1 MNSEHLRQMLEE
13 LASGGRTV
21 ESALEALRGPHIE
34 DMGFARVDLHRSV
47 RCGFPEVIFC
57 EGKTPEQVRRIARVL
72 YDKCGRVLATRA
84 DDTVRAEL
92 AAEFAGESDCEVE
105 ENAVARAVLV
115 GGVHERDTVGEIAV
129 VSAGTGDIPVAEEA
143 AFTARAMGSPVNT
156 LYDVGVAG
164 IHRVLDARGDI
175 QRANVVIV
183 VAGMEGA
190 LASVVGGLVDRP
202 VIGVPTSIGYGASFG
217 GAAALLAMLNSCAA
231 GVSVVNIDNGFGAGY
246 VAALINNKPAQPTE
260 GTSATETPRH

>member
-1 MNSEHLRQMLEE
+1 MNADRLREVIE
-13 LASGGRTV
+13 RVASGGLTV
-21 ESALEALRGPHIE
+21 ESALQALRGANVE
-34 DMGFARVDLHRSV
+34 DMGFARVDLHRGV
-47 RCGFPEVIFC
+47 RCGFPEVVFC
-57 EGKTPEQVRRIARVL
+57 EGKTPEQVRKIARVL

-84 DDTVRAEL
+84 DESVRAEL
-92 AAEFAGESDCEVE
+92 AAEFEGCEFE

-115 GGVHERDTVGEIAV
+115 GGAHERKTVGEIAV

-143 AFTARAMGSPVNT
+143 AFTARAMGSPVRT

-164 IHRVLDARGDI
+164 IHRLLDARDDI

-246 VAALINNKPAQPTE
+246 VAALINNEPQGGRGGA
-260 GTSATETPRH
+260 A

>member
-1 MNSEHLRQMLEE
+1 MNADRLREVLEE
-13 LASGGRTV
+13 LAKGGRTV
-21 ESALEALRGPHIE
+21 DSALESLRGAHVE

-57 EGKTPEQVRRIARVL
+57 EGKSPEQARRIARVL
-72 YDKCGRVLATRA
+72 FEKCGRVLATRA
-84 DDTVRAEL
+84 DDTIRAEL
-92 AAEFAGESDCEVE
+92 AAEFEGCEFE

-115 GGVHERDTVGEIAV
+115 GGANKRKTVGEIAV

-143 AFTARAMGSPVNT
+143 AFTARAMGSPVKT

-164 IHRVLDARGDI
+164 IHRLLEARDDI

-246 VAALINNKPAQPTE
+246 VAALINESRENKSPGPQGE
-260 GTSATETPRH
+260 

>member
-1 MNSEHLRQMLEE
+1 MNSDRLREVLEA
-13 LASGGRTV
+13 LAKGDQTV

-47 RCGFPEVIFC
+47 RCGFPEVVFC
-57 EGKTPEQVRRIARVL
+57 EGKTPEQCRRIARVL
-72 YDKCGRVLATRA
+72 YEKCGRVLATRA

-92 AAEFAGESDCEVE
+92 AAEFEGCDFE

-115 GGVHERDTVGEIAV
+115 GGTHERETMGEIAV

-143 AFTARAMGSPVNT
+143 AFTARAMGSPVKT

-164 IHRVLDARGDI
+164 IHRLLDAREDI

-246 VAALINNKPAQPTE
+246 VAALINNEAQ
-260 GTSATETPRH
+260 GGRGGAA